1 MLFLKFVVFHLCS
14 MLNHNSVLHSFMLKM
29 YLKIKQQQQQ
39 KENVLTEQCHSE
51 VSPLK
56 VRESHHQL
64 ETPQLLHSEQPFF
77 FSFFV
82 SQCAL
87 Q

>member
-1 MLFLKFVVFHLCS
+1 

-29 YLKIKQQQQQ
+29 YLKIKQQRQQ

-64 ETPQLLHSEQPFF
+64 ETPQSTEFLHGEQPFF
-77 FSFFV
+77 SLSLSV
-82 SQCAL
+82 SVLYNNRKKGIAQE
-87 Q
+87 